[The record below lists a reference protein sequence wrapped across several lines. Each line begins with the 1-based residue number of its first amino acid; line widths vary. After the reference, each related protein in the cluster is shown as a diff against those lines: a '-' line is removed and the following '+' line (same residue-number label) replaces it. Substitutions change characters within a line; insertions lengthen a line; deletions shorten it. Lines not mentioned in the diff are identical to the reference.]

1 MMHIAPAGVPIT
13 IRDSEVSCIATDGE
27 TLVIDLP
34 VACVRGAGSR
44 FLRAV
49 RIDLEAAE
57 ILHRDDGCIGRL
69 TDGELRVDG
78 RRITDCRVP
87 AAMDGRVELRLN
99 FANGASLAA
108 HGRSLRL
115 HSSGESFEYLH
126 C

>member
-1 MMHIAPAGVPIT
+1 MMNISPAGVPIT
-13 IRDSEVSCIATDGE
+13 IRDSEVSCIAIDGAK
-27 TLVIDLP
+27 LSIDLP

-49 RIDLEAAE
+49 RVELEAAE
-57 ILHRDDGCIGRL
+57 ILHRDGGCIGRL
-69 TDGELRVDG
+69 TEGELRVDG

-87 AAMDGRVELRLN
+87 AAIDGRVELRLN
-99 FANGASLAA
+99 FANGASFAA

-115 HSSGESFEYLH
+115 HSAGESFEYLH

>member
-1 MMHIAPAGVPIT
+1 MMPIVPSGVPIT
-13 IRDSEVSCIATDGE
+13 LRDSEVSCIATDGDA
-27 TLVIDLP
+27 LVIDLP
-34 VACVRGAGSR
+34 VACVRGAASR

-49 RIDLEAAE
+49 RIDLDAAE
-57 ILHRDDGCIGRL
+57 ILHRDGGCIGRL
-69 TDGELRVDG
+69 SDGELRVDG

-87 AAMDGRVELRLN
+87 AAIDGRIELRLN

-108 HGRSLRL
+108 HGRGLRL